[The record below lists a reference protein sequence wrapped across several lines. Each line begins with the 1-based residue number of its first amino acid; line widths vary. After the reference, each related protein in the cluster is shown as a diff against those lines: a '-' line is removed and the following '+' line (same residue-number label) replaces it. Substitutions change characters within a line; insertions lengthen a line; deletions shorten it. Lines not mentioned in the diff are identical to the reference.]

1 MSQQP
6 PRAVSRLTS
15 GAKVTAAA
23 MLLAVSSAALA
34 QTPQGAPTMEERLRT
49 QLRTTTE
56 QLQQAKNELA
66 ALKAGG
72 ATAGASGSA
81 ASAASAGKASKDSP
95 EALRKQLDDAQQQL
109 AAERQSRE
117 RLAQDARASQSEVKT
132 IADKANTQ
140 ISQYRNAYDELLR
153 LARQAD
159 AQRKQLAEET
169 AAQRAA
175 LKLAQ
180 EKNDRLYAVGQE
192 ILTAYET
199 MDVATIVAARQPFA
213 AQARVK
219 YEQIAQHYGDKLYEG
234 KFDEQ
239 QAMAAASA
247 KPAPQAEQAAQPAPS
262 APADAVSD
270 IKNGR

>member
-6 PRAVSRLTS
+6 PRTVSRLTS

-49 QLRTTTE
+49 QLRTTTD

-72 ATAGASGSA
+72 ATAGT
-81 ASAASAGKASKDSP
+81 AGKASKDSP

-140 ISQYRNAYDELLR
+140 ISQYRNAYDELLK

-219 YEQIAQHYGDKLYEG
+219 YEQIAQQYGDKLYEG

-262 APADAVSD
+262 AQADPAAPAAQTS
-270 IKNGR
+270 K

>member
-1 MSQQP
+1 MSHQP
-6 PRAVSRLTS
+6 PRAVSRLTT

-49 QLRTTTE
+49 QLRTTTD

-72 ATAGASGSA
+72 ATAGAP
-81 ASAASAGKASKDSP
+81 GKASKDSP

-140 ISQYRNAYDELLR
+140 ISQYRNAYDELLK

-219 YEQIAQHYGDKLYEG
+219 YEQIAQQYGDKLYEG

-247 KPAPQAEQAAQPAPS
+247 KPTAPAAPAEQAAQSAPS
-262 APADAVSD
+262 AQAAPAAEAS
-270 IKNGR
+270 K

>member
-6 PRAVSRLTS
+6 PRAMSRLAS

-23 MLLAVSSAALA
+23 LLLAASSAALA

-72 ATAGASGSA
+72 ATAGATGA
-81 ASAASAGKASKDSP
+81 AGNAAKDSP
-95 EALRKQLDDAQQQL
+95 QALRKALDEAQQQL
-109 AAERQSRE
+109 ASERQARE
-117 RLAQDARASQSEVKT
+117 RLAQDARSSQSEVKT
-132 IADKANTQ
+132 IADKANVQ
-140 ISQYRNAYDELLR
+140 IAQYRNAYDELLK

-159 AQRKQLAEET
+159 AQRKQLADET
-169 AAQRAA
+169 TAQRAA
-175 LKLAQ
+175 LKVAA

-199 MDVATIVAARQPFA
+199 MDVATVVAARQPFA
-213 AQARVK
+213 TQARVK
-219 YEQIAQHYGDKLYEG
+219 YEQIAQQYGDKLYEG

-239 QAMAAASA
+239 QALAAASA
-247 KPAPQAEQAAQPAPS
+247 KPTAATPEAPAVQATPATQATQQPQAAEQPQAT
-262 APADAVSD
+262 
-270 IKNGR
+270 K

>member
-1 MSQQP
+1 MSQQT
-6 PRAVSRLTS
+6 PRSVSRLTL

-49 QLRTTTE
+49 QLRTTTD

-72 ATAGASGSA
+72 ATAGVSGN
-81 ASAASAGKASKDSP
+81 AGKASKESP

-140 ISQYRNAYDELLR
+140 ISQYRNAYEELLK

-219 YEQIAQHYGDKLYEG
+219 YEQIAQQYGDKLYEG

-247 KPAPQAEQAAQPAPS
+247 KPAPQAEQAAQAAPS

>member
-49 QLRTTTE
+49 QLRTTTD

-81 ASAASAGKASKDSP
+81 GGAGKASKDSP

-140 ISQYRNAYDELLR
+140 ISQYRNAYDELLK

-219 YEQIAQHYGDKLYEG
+219 YEQIAQQYGDKLYEG

>member
-1 MSQQP
+1 MSHQP
-6 PRAVSRLTS
+6 PRAVSRLTT

-49 QLRTTTE
+49 QLRTTTD

-72 ATAGASGSA
+72 ATAGAP
-81 ASAASAGKASKDSP
+81 GKAGKDSP

-140 ISQYRNAYDELLR
+140 ISQYRNAYDELLK

-219 YEQIAQHYGDKLYEG
+219 YEQIAQQYGDKLYEG

-247 KPAPQAEQAAQPAPS
+247 KPTAPAAPAEQAAQPAPS
-262 APADAVSD
+262 AQAAPAAEAS
-270 IKNGR
+270 K